1 MRIADDL
8 CNFVQ
13 QARANRLIYRIQSM
27 CFYTFNGYAKNE
39 KITYH
44 KLFTPYFAMDNNKPN
59 ISNPNS
65 FSVRELFFRYRS
77 KWYWFA
83 ISALIC
89 FSLAALYLCVA
100 NKKYKVET
108 TILLRQNNSGPALLD
123 KSLIDLG
130 MGVTNKD
137 VEDEIQVLSSQTIIR
152 NVILELNIQ
161 TEYFQKEGWRYVEL
175 YPAIPVKLLVPTQF
189 NDTAKYRAIF
199 KIDRSEKGY
208 TVRFKYDAISG
219 EYQLASLSEPVRT
232 PVGEFK
238 FKQILAL
245 EGANTY
251 KIVSYPIRNLI
262 EDYCEDIKV
271 SAVLKRSNAISIS
284 TNSACVKKAQAFLD
298 RLIER
303 YNQHDVDDKNKLA
316 KVTAYF
322 IDERLKL
329 IGSELQKVEAEL
341 KNDKNNADLL
351 RQQKVKQTLYLF
363 VLQKREE
370 NELSMATA
378 IPTSKSI
385 DHAFVSVKPV
395 SPKVLLILLLAFVLS
410 LGIPVLIFYL
420 KDALN
425 DKIGD
430 KTELQKL
437 LKVPYMGSIA
447 KNKDAN
453 KIVMAD
459 DRNSPV
465 AEMFR
470 SIRTHLQFTLGDAK
484 SPVILVTSTIAGE
497 GKTFTAIN
505 MALSF
510 ALMNKKV
517 VLVDLD
523 LRNPTIDEYLHL
535 TKAKGLSSTNDLGDI
550 IVPSGHHSCLSIIPA
565 GSLSH
570 NADELLMSS
579 RLDDLIAK
587 LKDEFDY
594 IILDSAPVGVVSDT
608 YLLNR
613 VVDNCIYVVRQDFT
627 PREACGLINEIYAA
641 NKFNKMS
648 VVMNGTDERI
658 GYGMI

>member
-1 MRIADDL
+1 
-8 CNFVQ
+8 
-13 QARANRLIYRIQSM
+13 
-27 CFYTFNGYAKNE
+27 
-39 KITYH
+39 
-44 KLFTPYFAMDNNKPN
+44 MDNNKAN

-65 FSVRELFFRYRS
+65 FSIRELFFKYRS

-83 ISALIC
+83 ISAVIC
-89 FSLAALYLCVA
+89 FGMATLYLCVA
-100 NKKYKVET
+100 NKKYKVEA

-137 VEDEIQVLSSQTIIR
+137 VEDEMQLLSSQTIIR
-152 NVILELNIQ
+152 NVILDLNIE
-161 TEYFQKEGWRYVEL
+161 TEYFQKKGWRYVEL
-175 YPAIPVKLLVPTQF
+175 YPIIPVQLQVPAQF

-208 TVRFKYDAISG
+208 TIRFNYDDISG

-232 PVGEFK
+232 PIGEFK
-238 FKQILAL
+238 FKQILPL
-245 EGANTY
+245 EGTNTY

-262 EDYCEDIKV
+262 ENYCEDIKV
-271 SAVLKRSNAISIS
+271 SAVLKRSNAISVS
-284 TNSACVKKAQAFLD
+284 TNSTCVKKSQAFLD

-341 KNDKNNADLL
+341 NKNKTNVDLL

-385 DHAFVSVKPV
+385 DHAFVSVEPV
-395 SPKVLLILLLAFVLS
+395 SPKTLLILLLAFVLS
-410 LGIPVLIFYL
+410 LGVPILILYIM
-420 KDALN
+420 DSLN
-425 DKIGD
+425 DKIVD

-437 LKVPYMGSIA
+437 LKVPYLGSIA
-447 KNKDAN
+447 KNNDAN

-459 DRNSPV
+459 DKNSPV

-470 SIRTHLQFTLGDAK
+470 SIRTHLQVTLEGTK

-497 GKTFTAIN
+497 GKTFTATN

-510 ALMNKKV
+510 AMMKKKV

-523 LRNPTIDEYLHL
+523 LRNPMVDEYLHL
-535 TKAKGLSSTNDLGDI
+535 TKDKGVSLFLSDSTNDLSDI
-550 IVPSGHHSCLSIIPA
+550 IVSSGIHSCLSIIPA
-565 GSLSH
+565 GSVLS
-570 NADELLMSS
+570 NPDELLTSS
-579 RLDDLIAK
+579 QLDDLIGK
-587 LKDEFDY
+587 LKEEFDY

-613 VVDNCIYVVRQDFT
+613 LVDNCIYVVRQDFT
-627 PREACGLINEIYAA
+627 PREACSLINEIYAA

-648 VVMNGTDERI
+648 VVLNGTDERI
-658 GYGMI
+658 GFGYGMI

>member
-1 MRIADDL
+1 
-8 CNFVQ
+8 
-13 QARANRLIYRIQSM
+13 
-27 CFYTFNGYAKNE
+27 
-39 KITYH
+39 
-44 KLFTPYFAMDNNKPN
+44 MDNNKPN

-65 FSVRELFFRYRS
+65 FSVRDLFFKYRS

-83 ISALIC
+83 ISAVAC
-89 FSLAALYLCVA
+89 FGMATLYLCVA
-100 NKKYKVET
+100 NKKYKVEA
-108 TILLRQNNSGPALLD
+108 TILLRQDNSGPALLD

-152 NVILELNIQ
+152 KVILDLNIQ

-175 YPAIPVKLLVPTQF
+175 YPTIPVQLLVPAQF
-189 NDTAKYRAIF
+189 NDTAKYLAVF

-232 PVGEFK
+232 PIGEFR
-238 FKQILAL
+238 FKQIQPLK
-245 EGANTY
+245 GGTTY
-251 KIVSYPIRNLI
+251 KTVSYPTRHLI
-262 EDYCEDIKV
+262 EYYCENIKV

-284 TNSACVKKAQAFLD
+284 THSACVKKGQAFLNK
-298 RLIER
+298 LIEL
-303 YNQHDVDDKNKLA
+303 YNKHEVDDKNALA

-329 IGSELQKVEAEL
+329 IGGELQKVEAEL
-341 KNDKNNADLL
+341 KKNSSNVDLL

-370 NELSMATA
+370 NELSMATV
-378 IPTSKSI
+378 IPTSKPIDNAYVSI
-385 DHAFVSVKPV
+385 DPV
-395 SPKVLLILLLAFVLS
+395 SPKVLLVLLLAFVLS
-410 LGIPVLIFYL
+410 FGIPGLIFYL
-420 KDALN
+420 KNKLN
-425 DKIGD
+425 DKIVD
-430 KTELQKL
+430 KAELQKL
-437 LKVPYMGSIA
+437 LKVPYLGSIA
-447 KNKDAN
+447 KNKDAD

-459 DRNSPV
+459 GKNTPV

-470 SIRTHLQFTLGDAK
+470 SIRTHLQFTLGGAK

-497 GKTFTAIN
+497 GKTFTATN

-510 ALMNKKV
+510 AMMKKKV

-523 LRNPTIDEYLHL
+523 LRNPMVDEYLHL
-535 TKAKGLSSTNDLGDI
+535 TKDKGMSLFLSDSTNDLSDI
-550 IVPSGHHSCLSIIPA
+550 IVPSGIHSCLSIIPA
-565 GSLSH
+565 GSLLS
-570 NADELLMSS
+570 NPDELLMSA
-579 RLDDLIAK
+579 RLDDLIGK
-587 LKDEFDY
+587 LKAEFDY

-613 VVDNCIYVVRQDFT
+613 LVDNCIYVVRQDFT
-627 PREACGLINEIYAA
+627 PREACSLINEIYAA

-648 VVMNGTDERI
+648 VVLNGTDERI

>member
-1 MRIADDL
+1 
-8 CNFVQ
+8 
-13 QARANRLIYRIQSM
+13 
-27 CFYTFNGYAKNE
+27 
-39 KITYH
+39 
-44 KLFTPYFAMDNNKPN
+44 MDNNKPN

-65 FSVRELFFRYRS
+65 FSVRELFLRYRS

-83 ISALIC
+83 ISAVIC
-89 FSLAALYLCVA
+89 FGMATLYLCVA
-100 NKKYKVET
+100 NKKYKVEA

-137 VEDEIQVLSSQTIIR
+137 VEDEMQLLSSQTIIR
-152 NVILELNIQ
+152 NVILDLNIQ
-161 TEYFQKEGWRYVEL
+161 TEYFQKKGWRYVEL
-175 YPAIPVKLLVPTQF
+175 YPAIPVRLLVPTQF

-199 KIDRSEKGY
+199 KINRSEKGY
-208 TVRFKYDAISG
+208 TVRFNYDAISG
-219 EYQLASLSEPVRT
+219 EYQLASLSEPIRT
-232 PVGEFK
+232 PIGEFK
-238 FKQILAL
+238 FKQILPL
-245 EGANTY
+245 EGTNTY

-262 EDYCEDIKV
+262 ENYCEDIKV
-271 SAVLKRSNAISIS
+271 SAVLKRSNAISVS
-284 TNSACVKKAQAFLD
+284 TNSTCVKKSQAFLD

-316 KVTAYF
+316 KVSASF

-329 IGSELQKVEAEL
+329 IGGELQKVEAEL
-341 KNDKNNADLL
+341 NKNKTNVDLL

-385 DHAFVSVKPV
+385 DHAFVSVEPV
-395 SPKVLLILLLAFVLS
+395 SPKTLLILLLVFVLS
-410 LGIPVLIFYL
+410 LGIPILILYIM
-420 KDALN
+420 DALN
-425 DKIGD
+425 DKIVD

-437 LKVPYMGSIA
+437 LKVPYLGSIA

-453 KIVMAD
+453 KIVIAD
-459 DRNSPV
+459 DKNSPV

-470 SIRTHLQFTLGDAK
+470 SIRTHLQFTLEGTT

-505 MALSF
+505 MAMSF
-510 ALMNKKV
+510 AIMKKKV

-523 LRNPTIDEYLHL
+523 LRNPMVDEYLHL
-535 TKAKGLSSTNDLGDI
+535 TKDKGVSLFLSDTTNDLSDI
-550 IVPSGHHSCLSIIPA
+550 IVPSGIHSCLSVIPA
-565 GSLSH
+565 GSLLS
-570 NADELLMSS
+570 NPDELLMSA
-579 RLDDLIAK
+579 RLDDLIGK
-587 LKDEFDY
+587 LKEEFDY

-613 VVDNCIYVVRQDFT
+613 LVDNCIYVARQDFT
-627 PREACGLINEIYAA
+627 PREACGLINEIYVA

-648 VVMNGTDERI
+648 VVLNGTDERI
-658 GYGMI
+658 GPGYGMM

>member
-1 MRIADDL
+1 
-8 CNFVQ
+8 
-13 QARANRLIYRIQSM
+13 
-27 CFYTFNGYAKNE
+27 
-39 KITYH
+39 
-44 KLFTPYFAMDNNKPN
+44 MDNNKPN

-65 FSVRELFFRYRS
+65 FSVRDLFFKYRS

-83 ISALIC
+83 ISTAVC
-89 FSLAALYLCVA
+89 FSLATLYLCIA
-100 NKKYKVET
+100 SKKYKVEA
-108 TILLRQNNSGPALLD
+108 TILLRQDYSGPALLD

-137 VEDEIQVLSSQTIIR
+137 VEDEIQLISSQTIIR
-152 NVILELNIQ
+152 KVILDLNIQ

-175 YPAIPVKLLVPTQF
+175 YPIIPVQLLVPAQF
-189 NDTAKYRAIF
+189 NDTAKYLTVF

-208 TVRFKYDAISG
+208 TVRFNYDAISG

-238 FKQILAL
+238 FKQILPL

-262 EDYCEDIKV
+262 ENYCEDIKV

-284 TNSACVKKAQAFLD
+284 TNSACVKKSQAFLD
-298 RLIER
+298 KLIER

-329 IGSELQKVEAEL
+329 IGGELQKVEAEL
-341 KNDKNNADLL
+341 NKNKTNVDLL

-385 DHAFVSVKPV
+385 DNAYVSIKPV
-395 SPKVLLILLLAFVLS
+395 SPKLLLILLLALVLS
-410 LGIPVLIFYL
+410 IGIPVLILYIM
-420 KDALN
+420 DALN
-425 DKIGD
+425 DKIID

-437 LKVPYMGSIA
+437 LKVPYLGSIA

-459 DRNSPV
+459 DKNSPV

-470 SIRTHLQFTLGDAK
+470 SIRTHLQFILEGTTA
-484 SPVILVTSTIAGE
+484 PVLLVTSTIAGE

-505 MALSF
+505 MAMSF
-510 ALMNKKV
+510 AMLKKKV

-523 LRNPTIDEYLHL
+523 LRNPMVDEYLHL
-535 TKAKGLSSTNDLGDI
+535 TKDKGVSLFLSDTSNDLSDI
-550 IVPSGHHSCLSIIPA
+550 IVPSGIHPCLSVITA
-565 GSLSH
+565 GSVLS
-570 NADELLMSS
+570 NPDELLMSS
-579 RLDDLIAK
+579 CLDDLIGK
-587 LKDEFDY
+587 LKEEFDY

-648 VVMNGTDERI
+648 VVLNGTDERI
-658 GYGMI
+658 GFGYGIM

>member
-1 MRIADDL
+1 
-8 CNFVQ
+8 
-13 QARANRLIYRIQSM
+13 
-27 CFYTFNGYAKNE
+27 
-39 KITYH
+39 
-44 KLFTPYFAMDNNKPN
+44 MDNNKPN

-65 FSVRELFFRYRS
+65 FSVRDMFFKYRS

-83 ISALIC
+83 VSAVIC
-89 FSLAALYLCVA
+89 FGMATLYLCVA
-100 NKKYKVET
+100 SKKYKVEA
-108 TILLRQNNSGPALLD
+108 TILLRRDESGPALLD

-137 VEDEIQVLSSQTIIR
+137 VEDEIQLLSSQTIIR
-152 NVILELNIQ
+152 NVILDLNIQ

-175 YPAIPVKLLVPTQF
+175 YPIIPVQLLVPAQF

-208 TVRFKYDAISG
+208 TVRFNYDAISG

-232 PVGEFK
+232 PIGEFR
-238 FKQILAL
+238 FKQTLPL
-245 EGANTY
+245 KGTTTY

-284 TNSACVKKAQAFLD
+284 TNSACVKKSQAFLD

-316 KVTAYF
+316 KVTASF

-329 IGSELQKVEAEL
+329 IGGELQKVEAEL
-341 KNDKNNADLL
+341 KKNSTNVDLL

-385 DHAFVSVKPV
+385 DNAFVSVEPV
-395 SPKVLLILLLAFVLS
+395 SPKILLVLLLAFVLS
-410 LGIPVLIFYL
+410 LGIPILIFYL
-420 KDALN
+420 MDALN
-425 DKIGD
+425 DKIVD
-430 KTELQKL
+430 EKELQKL
-437 LKVPYMGSIA
+437 LKVPYMGSIT
-447 KNKDAN
+447 KNKVVDN
-453 KIVMAD
+453 IVMVD
-459 DRNSPV
+459 SKNTPLT
-465 AEMFR
+465 EMFR
-470 SIRTHLQFTLGDAK
+470 SIRTHLQFTFEGTK

-510 ALMNKKV
+510 AMLKKKV

-523 LRNPTIDEYLHL
+523 LRNPMVDEYLHL
-535 TKAKGLSSTNDLGDI
+535 TKDKGVSLFLSDTSNDLSDI
-550 IVPSGHHSCLSIIPA
+550 IVPSGIHSCLSVIHA
-565 GSLSH
+565 GYVLS
-570 NADELLMSS
+570 NPDELLMSS
-579 RLDDLIAK
+579 RLDDLIGK
-587 LKDEFDY
+587 LKEEFDY

-613 VVDNCIYVVRQDFT
+613 LVDNCIYVVRQDFT

-648 VVMNGTDERI
+648 VVLNGTDERI
-658 GYGMI
+658 GFGYGMM